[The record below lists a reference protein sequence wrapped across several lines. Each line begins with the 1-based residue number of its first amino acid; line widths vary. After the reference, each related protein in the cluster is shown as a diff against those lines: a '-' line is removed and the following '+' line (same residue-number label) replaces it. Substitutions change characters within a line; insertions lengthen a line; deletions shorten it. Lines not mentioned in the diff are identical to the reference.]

1 MSDQIQTLI
10 ASIREKFSLVKDQLS
25 TEKAENKELK
35 NEVEELKSQLTVQKS
50 KLTSLET
57 ELEEA
62 RNNKN
67 DVSEQIISRSEGTM
81 ITEEQIDGLV
91 KEIDYC
97 IGQLKK

>member
-10 ASIREKFSLVKDQLS
+10 VSIREKFSLVKEQLL

-35 NEVEELKSQLTVQKS
+35 NEVEELKSQLEVQKS
-50 KLTSLET
+50 KLNSLEV
-57 ELEEA
+57 ELEETK
-62 RNNKN
+62 NNEN
-67 DVSEQIISRSEGTM
+67 DFSEQVISRSEGTM